1 MGVQTTQALAIG
13 AGIGGLSR
21 IWLAAWMG
29 TLPDRNSV
37 EMAGAVCV
45 GVGVFEPETRDRRRW
60 AARARYGSLH
70 PSGARLLSLSRRIIP
85 WQLSRCSRSQ
95 TRGDHGQGVPITTLE
110 SDEAQEFRPCW
121 TSPAERREVG
131 LFPSKQPD
139 SGISVLTLSVRGRSR
154 AAACVCTLHLSS
166 LGQAAAW
173 CRLRPPRA
181 VPTTCC

>member
-1 MGVQTTQALAIG
+1 MWVWVCSNQRQETEGGGQRGRDTGVSTHPVLDSCLYLG
-13 AGIGGLSR
+13 VLFPSSF
-21 IWLAAWMG
+21 
-29 TLPDRNSV
+29 PSV
-37 EMAGAVCV
+37 LGHRQEGNTDKE
-45 GVGVFEPETRDRRRW
+45 FI
-60 AARARYGSLH
+60 S
-70 PSGARLLSLSRRIIP
+70 LLSSRTMSV
-85 WQLSRCSRSQ
+85 LA
-95 TRGDHGQGVPITTLE
+95 GVL
-110 SDEAQEFRPCW
+110 EAQEFRPCW